1 MSVIKTIALSIAS
14 VAAVNLSGLGLNF
27 AFGQDVTLV
36 VDGQA
41 TQVSII
47 HGSVAEVLAKQNVQ
61 LETRDK
67 VNPELNAI
75 VSDDMVITVD
85 HARLID
91 LTLDGQNGD
100 YWTYATTVG
109 GVLSSL
115 GLSDITL
122 KISAPSETPVPSE
135 GMALTVSTGHP
146 VTVTADGQTQQL
158 LGFGT
163 VFDALTD
170 LGLTWDTNDLITPDS
185 TTSLSDDL
193 DISLVRVDQQM
204 VSVDVPIPYQ
214 TENSDDP
221 DSTKGKVTVVT
232 PGVNGVMSQTVL
244 QTLHDGVVVDE
255 SVKSEE
261 VTTEPVT
268 EVTKTGTKV
277 ATTTAAPAATVTPG
291 SAQAIAYD
299 MVIARGWDDSQFNCL
314 VSLWNRESGWRT
326 NAANP
331 SGAYGI
337 PQALPGSKM
346 ASAGAD
352 WQTNPATQITWG
364 LGYISGRYGTPCG
377 AWSSFQSQ
385 GWY

>member
-14 VAAVNLSGLGLNF
+14 IAAVNLSGLGLNA

-36 VDGQA
+36 VDGQT

-47 HGSVAEVLAKQNVQ
+47 RGSVAEVLSSQNVQ
-61 LETRDK
+61 LDTRDK
-67 VNPELNAI
+67 VNPELNTV
-75 VSDDMVITVD
+75 VSKDMVITVD

-109 GVLSSL
+109 GVLASL
-115 GLSDITL
+115 GLSDTTL
-122 KISAPSETPVPSE
+122 KISAPSETPVPPE
-135 GMALTVSTGHP
+135 GMALSVSTGHP
-146 VTVTADGQTQQL
+146 VAVTADGQTQQL
-158 LGFGT
+158 LAFGT
-163 VFDALTD
+163 VRDALSD
-170 LGLTWDTNDLITPDS
+170 LSLTWDDNDLVTPDPAAVL
-185 TTSLSDDL
+185 TDDL
-193 DISLVRVDQQM
+193 DISLVRVEQQT
-204 VSVDVPIPYQ
+204 VSVEVPIPYE

-221 DSTKGKVTVVT
+221 NAAKGKVTVVT
-232 PGVNGVMSQTVL
+232 AGVDGVMSQTVL

-261 VTTEPVT
+261 VTTQPVT
-268 EVTKTGTKV
+268 QVTTTGTKV
-277 ATTTAAPAATVTPG
+277 TTTAAPAASVTPG

-377 AWSSFQSQ
+377 AWSAFQSK

>member
-1 MSVIKTIALSIAS
+1 MSIIKTIALSIAS
-14 VAAVNLSGLGLNF
+14 IAAVNLSGLGLNA
-27 AFGQDVTLV
+27 AFGQDITLV
-36 VDGQA
+36 VDGQT
-41 TQVSII
+41 TQVSVV
-47 HGSVAEVLAKQNVQ
+47 HGSVGEVLASQNITPD
-61 LETRDK
+61 TRDR
-67 VNPELNAI
+67 VTPELNTV
-75 VSDDMVITVD
+75 VSNDMVITVNY
-85 HARLID
+85 ARLID
-91 LTLDGQNGD
+91 LTLDGQSGD

-109 GVLSSL
+109 GVIASL
-115 GLSDITL
+115 GMGDTTL
-122 KISAPSETPVPSE
+122 KVSAPCETPVPRD
-135 GMALTVSTGHP
+135 GMALTIATGHQ
-146 VTVTADGQTQQL
+146 VTVTSDGTTQQL

-163 VFDALTD
+163 VQNALTD
-170 LGLTWDTNDLITPDS
+170 LGLTWDDNDLVTPDP
-185 TTSLSDDL
+185 TTTLSDDL
-193 DISLVRVDQQM
+193 AISLVRVDQQT
-204 VSVDVPIPYQ
+204 VSVDVPIPFDTQ
-214 TENSDDP
+214 NSDDP
-221 DSTKGKVTVVT
+221 DTTKGKVTVVT

-244 QTLHDGVVVDE
+244 QTLHDGVVVDQ
-255 SVKSEE
+255 SVTSEN

-268 EVTKTGTKV
+268 EVTVTGTK
-277 ATTTAAPAATVTPG
+277 AAPASAPAASVTPG

-377 AWSSFQSQ
+377 AWGAFQSK